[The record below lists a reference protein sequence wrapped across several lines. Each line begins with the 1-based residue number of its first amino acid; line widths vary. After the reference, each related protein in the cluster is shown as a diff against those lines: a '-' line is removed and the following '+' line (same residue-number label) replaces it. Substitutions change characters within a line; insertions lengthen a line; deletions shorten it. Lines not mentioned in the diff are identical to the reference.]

1 MNRTSLTI
9 KKRMPVILVLF
20 ITLATMLTA
29 CENKEEKI
37 ENILTDAR
45 YALSEGR
52 YDDARGYYNDV
63 LAIDSENRDAIY
75 ELRDLE
81 KAAANKDESLCDSIH
96 SAIAYTIMGPDM
108 TENDVPLSGDYTLE
122 EYLNKC
128 PSQVKEAVLQVCG
141 VKTLPEIS
149 QKFLSTNQD
158 GERINGYEIR
168 VQVQSYNAFSV
179 YVPGSYDI
187 GREHVIYGGI
197 LPQ

>member
-1 MNRTSLTI
+1 MKNLSKKVAIIFSLCLI
-9 KKRMPVILVLF
+9 GVSLF
-20 ITLATMLTA
+20 G
-29 CENKEEKI
+29 CKNKEEEI
-37 ENILTDAR
+37 SNLLTDAR
-45 YALSEGR
+45 YALSEGK
-52 YDDARGYYNDV
+52 YDDARGYYNQV
-63 LAIDSENRDAIY
+63 LDIDSENRDAIY

-81 KAAANKDESLCDSIH
+81 KAAANKDESLCDTIH
-96 SAIAYTIMGPDM
+96 SAIAYEIMGPEM
-108 TENDVPLSGDYTLE
+108 SENDVPLSGDYTLD

-128 PSQVKEAVLQVCG
+128 PSQVKEAVLGACG

-149 QKFLSTNQD
+149 EKFLSTNQD

-197 LPQ
+197 LPE